1 EMKDF
6 QQHTFDVSK
15 GDRYYL
21 MSDGYEDQF
30 GGPNGKKFMSKRLNE
45 LILQLA
51 NTPMGKQE
59 KLFAEAFEQ
68 WKGDIEQVDD
78 VLLMGF
84 EI

>member
-1 EMKDF
+1 
-6 QQHTFDVSK
+6 
-15 GDRYYL
+15 